1 VLAFF
6 PTVTMRR
13 VEGGGGG
20 GGGGGEGRASPET
33 GDDVADAAWV
43 AWYWAA
49 LAFALALF
57 ALLRRCRRWLPV
69 TGAAGV
75 EGEDEVAVEAGRG
88 EASSSSI
95 SNLTVVAF
103 PLLVERVKVAD
114 LPAFFTR

>member
-1 VLAFF
+1 MLAFF

-33 GDDVADAAWV
+33 GDDGVDAAWV

-57 ALLRRCRRWLPV
+57 ALLPRCRRWLPV

-75 EGEDEVAVEAGRG
+75 EGEDEDEYQYGRWV
-88 EASSSSI
+88 
-95 SNLTVVAF
+95 L
-103 PLLVERVKVAD
+103 
-114 LPAFFTR
+114 